1 MSVPYERKD
10 YPSLQVLSVRSV
22 TSTAAVAAFSFD

>member
-10 YPSLQVLSVRSV
+10 YPPVQVISVRSV